1 MDALHLWERTFEQL
15 EQKFIGREVDEDRLN
30 YYFTMM
36 GRFGKSSMYTF
47 SFHTEGYTISADV
60 CVEQG
65 RITGIVPEK
74 EPREDEW
81 GRVPDPGPAD
91 IQPEEYESM
100 AMYFQSVVI

>member
-1 MDALHLWERTFEQL
+1 MTFEQL

-36 GRFGKSSMYTF
+36 GRFGKASMYTF

-81 GRVPDPGPAD
+81 GSVPDPGPAD